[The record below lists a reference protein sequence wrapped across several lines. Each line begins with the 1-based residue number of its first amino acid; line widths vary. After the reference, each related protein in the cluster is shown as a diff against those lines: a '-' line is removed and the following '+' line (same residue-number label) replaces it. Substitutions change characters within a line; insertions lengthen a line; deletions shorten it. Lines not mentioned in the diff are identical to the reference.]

1 MKTFDQI
8 REASV
13 KSDNVL
19 SEKAFPKHASQN
31 IISRLTGGHGR
42 YMDKLKRAHDHHV
55 KIRNA
60 HASMEDKLG
69 KAGSDDEH
77 SDEEGSMSFNHY
89 MSHEE
94 HHAAASAI
102 KKLAYHAKKNKL
114 THHPVAK
121 STDSEGN
128 ALLHKARKASA
139 EAHASSHDTYK
150 KFHFRSQVRP
160 HHMDNHNSYR
170 QDFKS
175 TKYGPGDHH
184 KNLK

>member
-8 REASV
+8 REASI
-13 KSDNVL
+13 KSNNVL

-31 IISRLTGGHGR
+31 IISRLAGGHGR

-55 KIRNA
+55 KMRND

-69 KAGSDDEH
+69 RAGSDHER
-77 SDEEGSMSFNHY
+77 SDQEGTLSFNHY

-114 THHPVAK
+114 TRHPVSK

-139 EAHASSHDTYK
+139 EAHASSHDTLN
-150 KFHFRSQVRP
+150 KFYFSSQVRP
-160 HHMDNHNSYR
+160 QHMDSHDAQR
-170 QDFKS
+170 RDFKS

>member
-8 REASV
+8 REACI
-13 KSDNVL
+13 KSSNVL
-19 SEKAFPKHASQN
+19 SEKSFPKHASQN

-55 KIRNA
+55 KMRND

-69 KAGSDDEH
+69 RAGSNDER
-77 SDEEGSMSFNHY
+77 SDQEGTLSFNHY

-114 THHPVAK
+114 TRHPVAK

-139 EAHASSHDTYK
+139 EAHASSHDTLN
-150 KFHFRSQVRP
+150 KFYFSSRVRP
-160 HHMDNHNSYR
+160 QHMDSHDAQR
-170 QDFKS
+170 RDFKS

>member
-8 REASV
+8 REACI
-13 KSDNVL
+13 KSSNVL
-19 SEKAFPKHASQN
+19 SEKSFPKHASQN

-42 YMDKLKRAHDHHV
+42 YMDKLKRAHDHHI
-55 KIRNA
+55 KMRNA

-69 KAGSDDEH
+69 VAGSDDEH
-77 SDEEGSMSFNHY
+77 SDEEGVMSYNHY
-89 MSHEE
+89 ESHT
-94 HHAAASAI
+94 HHDDAASAI

-114 THHPVAK
+114 TRHPVAK

-139 EAHASSHDTYK
+139 EAHASSHKTYDK
-150 KFHFRSQVRP
+150 HYFRTQVRP
-160 HHMDNHNSYR
+160 HHMDSHNSHQR
-170 QDFKS
+170 DFKS
-175 TKYGPGDHH
+175 TKYGPKDHH